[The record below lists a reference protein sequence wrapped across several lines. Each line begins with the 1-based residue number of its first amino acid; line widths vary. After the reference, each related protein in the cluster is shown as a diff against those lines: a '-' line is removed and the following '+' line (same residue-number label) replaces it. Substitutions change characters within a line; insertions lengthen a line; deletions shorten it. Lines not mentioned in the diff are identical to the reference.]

1 VGPHRSRSRRVIRG
15 QQMQC
20 PINSGARPPNALVP
34 SFRSFVCFLNNH
46 DSLPVTVREGVQALL
61 SRDHIRVYTLIY
73 GTIRMYAR
81 MRMPGIV
88 HQIATALALSSIQI
102 VFELSRTCA
111 RARARALS
119 LPLCLSSSPSP
130 VTPSLSL
137 SLSLSLSYA
146 PPAGSVCNFR

>member
-111 RARARALS
+111 RARSLPPTLS
-119 LPLCLSSSPSP
+119 LFFPLPRH
-130 VTPSLSL
+130 SLSL
-137 SLSLSLSYA
+137 SLSLSLTPLQLDRCVIS
-146 PPAGSVCNFR
+146 GNC

>member
-61 SRDHIRVYTLIY
+61 SRERVRVYTLIY
-73 GTIRMYAR
+73 ERTIRMYAR
-81 MRMPGIV
+81 MRMPATV
-88 HQIATALALSSIQI
+88 HQIATAARSLSSIQI
-102 VFELSRTCA
+102 VFELSRT
-111 RARARALS
+111 RALS
-119 LPLCLSSSPSP
+119 LPLP
-130 VTPSLSL
+130 VTPTLSYLPPTRSLSVSPL
-137 SLSLSLSYA
+137 QLDRCVIS
-146 PPAGSVCNFR
+146 GNC